1 MLAVAREVTHRYVDP
16 LTEVW
21 LGAARRIGLRIVR
34 TPDAY
39 AATDG
44 GGTLA
49 IGTDATLDAD
59 DSLAQMIFH
68 ELCHSLVEG
77 EAAFARPDWGMDNTG
92 PDHDW
97 REHACLRLQW
107 VLAGRHGLRALLAP
121 TTDFRAFWD
130 QLAGDVLADRCDVS
144 VQSAIAG
151 LRRVDQPPW
160 APALDEALAATAQI
174 AAVAARFSPAA
185 DNPVAGRFSLAAD
198 TPAGA
203 KPAAAGFSP
212 AADTPTADTPAADKP
227 AAAGPRSL
235 WLGVTPP
242 PAPHPTGLPP
252 RTAGDGAR
260 CGTCA
265 WRHNARC
272 RQAGARVDPAWPACE
287 RFEAALDCQTCGA
300 CCRAA
305 YHSVEVSRR
314 DPVVKAHPSLIVDRG
329 SYLEIR
335 RAGDRCAALE
345 GGAVDER
352 QRVAGGGDPDGS
364 AGGAA
369 VLPRGIEHGTTTRYH
384 CAIYGD
390 RPRTCRDFT
399 LGSAHCLTA
408 RRRVG
413 LSL

>member
-1 MLAVAREVTHRYVDP
+1 VAREVTHRYVDP
-16 LTEVW
+16 LAQVW
-21 LGAARRIGLRIVR
+21 LGAARRIGLRVVR

-44 GGTLA
+44 RGTLA
-49 IGTDATLDAD
+49 IALDTELDPD

-77 EAAFARPDWGMDNTG
+77 EQSFTRADWGMDNTG

-97 REHACLRLQW
+97 REHACLRVQW
-107 VLAGRHGLRALLAP
+107 VLAGRHGLRGVFAP
-121 TTDFRAFWD
+121 TTEFRAFWD
-130 QLAGDVLADRCDVS
+130 RLAGDVLADRGDPS
-144 VQSAIAG
+144 VQAAVAA
-151 LRRVDQPPW
+151 LRRAAQPPW

-174 AAVAARFSPAA
+174 AAAAQRAARF
-185 DNPVAGRFSLAAD
+185 VAGE
-198 TPAGA
+198 
-203 KPAAAGFSP
+203 
-212 AADTPTADTPAADKP
+212 
-227 AAAGPRSL
+227 PRSL
-235 WLGVTPP
+235 WLDVTAP
-242 PAPHPTGLPP
+242 PALHPSGLP
-252 RTAGDGAR
+252 AGAADAT

-265 WRHNARC
+265 WRTTTRC
-272 RQAGARVDPAWPACE
+272 RQAGARVDPSWPACE

-314 DPVVKAHPSLIVDRG
+314 DPAVMAQPAMIVDRG
-329 SYLEIR
+329 SYLELR

-345 GGAVDER
+345 GGAIA
-352 QRVAGGGDPDGS
+352 Q
-364 AGGAA
+364 
-369 VLPRGIEHGTTTRYH
+369 GTTSRYH
-384 CAIYGD
+384 CTMYDD

-399 LGSAHCLTA
+399 LGSTHCLTA